1 MSAFYALLLTATS
14 SIWIVSQL
22 SYGVIDL
29 REALHASSGCTKH
42 SDAEHNSR
50 YSSPIGFSPNL
61 LKRILKK
68 VQIPLQHTELKGNVS

>member
-29 REALHASSGCTKH
+29 REALHLTVRSNLG
-42 SDAEHNSR
+42 EVPR
-50 YSSPIGFSPNL
+50 YDTFSA
-61 LKRILKK
+61 
-68 VQIPLQHTELKGNVS
+68 